1 MNMPTPDRPGFFE
14 DRHVHLPHGTGVFGM
29 WLFLIALGI
38 LFASSMAGY
47 VIIRLTTLDPVTHP
61 VTGVVLRQA
70 GPALGSV
77 RMPPWLW
84 LSTAVILVSSFT
96 IQMALRAVRKERLAQ
111 LRKYLTATLVLAVLF
126 LIVQT
131 PSLIAL
137 LGEHQA
143 HRLQL
148 REEVSLALMPSGM
161 IFFLIVLHGLHLI
174 GGIIPLGIVTRNAR
188 LNRYDHESHNP
199 VHYVA
204 MYWHFLDAV
213 WISLFAGLLLIG

>member
-1 MNMPTPDRPGFFE
+1 MTTPPNERTGFFQ
-14 DRHVHLPHGTGVFGM
+14 DRHTHLPPGTGVLGM
-29 WLFLIALGI
+29 WLFLAALGI

-47 VIIRLTTLDPVTHP
+47 VIIRLTTLDPVTDP
-61 VTGVVLRQA
+61 VTGAVVRQA

-96 IQMALRAVRKERLAQ
+96 VQMALRAVRQERMARF
-111 LRKYLTATLVLAVLF
+111 RKYLAATLVLAVLF
-126 LIVQT
+126 LLVQT

-137 LGEHQA
+137 LNQHQA

-148 REEVSLALMPSGM
+148 RDDISLGLMPSGM

-174 GGIIPLGIVTRNAR
+174 GGIVPLGIVTRNAR

-213 WISLFAGLLLIG
+213 WISLFAGLLLVG